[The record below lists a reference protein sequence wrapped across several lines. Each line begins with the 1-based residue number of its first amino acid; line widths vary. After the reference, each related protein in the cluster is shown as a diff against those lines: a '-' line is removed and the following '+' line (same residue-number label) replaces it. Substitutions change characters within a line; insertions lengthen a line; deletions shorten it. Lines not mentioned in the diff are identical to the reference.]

1 MLNKHKTLIY
11 KFIQSNP
18 HLDYIISFC
27 KKFKINNEIKIYIV
41 GGTIRDIF
49 MSISNSKKLD
59 IDVAIYGNIEH
70 FSERLGS
77 HLDAKIQHTKQFNAY
92 HIEND
97 DYSIDITH
105 TRKENYPNSGD
116 LPLYEDS
123 NIMTDLKR
131 RDISINSIALEIGK
145 DEHNIIDPYNGI
157 KDINDKL
164 IRINHHNSFKDDP
177 TRIFRCIKF
186 ASRLNFKFERKS
198 LNLLEKSSIYL
209 DNISNYRKNNELKKI
224 IQNET
229 IKEFFVF
236 INKFNFTNFFPKNFI
251 NKISMIDEKF
261 WYKSTIEEKIYFSF
275 FEDDLNSKLL
285 FVTNLGLSKQSKE
298 KIIYIEKIKQKILD
312 GELIVENDEELVSN
326 LYHCL

>member
-1 MLNKHKTLIY
+1 MNKHKTLIH

-41 GGTIRDIF
+41 GGTIRDIL
-49 MSISNSKKLD
+49 MSKTNNKKLD
-59 IDVAIYGNIEH
+59 VDFAIYGNIEH
-70 FSERLGS
+70 FSERLGN
-77 HLDAKIQHTKQFNAY
+77 HLGDKIQHTKQFNAY

-97 DYSIDITH
+97 AYSIDITH
-105 TRKENYPNSGD
+105 ARKENYPNSGD
-116 LPLYEDS
+116 LPLYENS

-131 RDISINSIALEIGK
+131 RDISINSIAVEIGK
-145 DEHNIIDPYNGI
+145 DEYIIIDPYNGI

-186 ASRLNFKFERKS
+186 ASRLNFQFEKKS
-198 LNLLEKSSIYL
+198 LNLLKKSSKYL
-209 DNISNYRKNNELKKI
+209 KNISNYRKNNELKKI
-224 IQNET
+224 IQNEP

-251 NKISMIDEKF
+251 NKISMIEEKF
-261 WYKSTIEEKIYFSF
+261 WDESTIEEKIYFSF
-275 FEDDLNSKLL
+275 FEDDLDSKLL
-285 FVTNLGLSKQSKE
+285 FVTDLGLSKESKE
-298 KIIYIEKIKQKILD
+298 KIISIEKTKERILND
-312 GELIVENDEELVSN
+312 ELIVENEQKLISN

>member
-1 MLNKHKTLIY
+1 MNKHRTLIN

-41 GGTIRDIF
+41 GGTIRDIL
-49 MSISNSKKLD
+49 MSKTNHKKLD
-59 IDVAIYGNIEH
+59 IDFAIYGNIEN
-70 FSERLGS
+70 FSKRLGC
-77 HLDAKIQHTKQFNAY
+77 HLGEMIKHTKQFNAF

-105 TRKENYPNSGD
+105 TRKEIYPNSGD
-116 LPLYEDS
+116 LPSYEKS
-123 NIMTDLKR
+123 NIVTDLKR
-131 RDISINSIALEIGK
+131 RDISINSIALEI
-145 DEHNIIDPYNGI
+145 DEDEYKIIDPYNGI

-164 IRINHHNSFKDDP
+164 IRINHNNSFKDDP

-186 ASRLNFKFERKS
+186 ASRLNFQFERKS
-198 LNLLEKSSIYL
+198 LNLLEESSKYL
-209 DNISNYRKNNELKKI
+209 DNISNYRQNNELKKI
-224 IQNET
+224 IQNEM
-229 IKEFFVF
+229 IKEFFIF

-285 FVTNLGLSKQSKE
+285 FVTNLGLSKKSKE

-312 GELIVENDEELVSN
+312 DELIIENDKELVSN

>member
-1 MLNKHKTLIY
+1 MNKHRTLIN

-41 GGTIRDIF
+41 GGTIRDIL
-49 MSISNSKKLD
+49 MSKTNHKKLD
-59 IDVAIYGNIEH
+59 IDFAIYGNIEN
-70 FSERLGS
+70 FSKRLGC
-77 HLDAKIQHTKQFNAY
+77 HLGEMIKHTKQFNAF

-105 TRKENYPNSGD
+105 TRKEIYPNSGD
-116 LPLYEDS
+116 LPSYEKS
-123 NIMTDLKR
+123 NIVTDLKR
-131 RDISINSIALEIGK
+131 RDISINSIALEI
-145 DEHNIIDPYNGI
+145 DEDEYKIIDPYNGI

-164 IRINHHNSFKDDP
+164 IRINHNNSFKDDP

-186 ASRLNFKFERKS
+186 ASRLNFQFERKS
-198 LNLLEKSSIYL
+198 LNLLEESSKYL
-209 DNISNYRKNNELKKI
+209 DNISNYRQNNELKKI
-224 IQNET
+224 IQNEM
-229 IKEFFVF
+229 IKEFFIF

-251 NKISMIDEKF
+251 NKIPMIDEKF

-285 FVTNLGLSKQSKE
+285 FVTNLGLSKKSKE

-312 GELIVENDEELVSN
+312 DELIIENDKELVSN

>member
-1 MLNKHKTLIY
+1 MNKHRTLIN

-41 GGTIRDIF
+41 GGTIRDIL
-49 MSISNSKKLD
+49 MSKTNHKKLD
-59 IDVAIYGNIEH
+59 IDFAIYGNIEN
-70 FSERLGS
+70 FSKRLGC
-77 HLDAKIQHTKQFNAY
+77 HLGEMIKHTKQFNAF

-105 TRKENYPNSGD
+105 TRKEIYPNSGD
-116 LPLYEDS
+116 LPSYEKS
-123 NIMTDLKR
+123 NIVTDLKR
-131 RDISINSIALEIGK
+131 RDISINSIALEI
-145 DEHNIIDPYNGI
+145 DEDEYKIIDPYNGI

-164 IRINHHNSFKDDP
+164 IRINHNNSFKDDP

-186 ASRLNFKFERKS
+186 ASRLNFQFERKS
-198 LNLLEKSSIYL
+198 LNLLEESSKYL
-209 DNISNYRKNNELKKI
+209 DNISNYRQNNELKKI
-224 IQNET
+224 IQNEM
-229 IKEFFVF
+229 IKEFFIF
-236 INKFNFTNFFPKNFI
+236 INKFNFTKFFTKNFI

-285 FVTNLGLSKQSKE
+285 FVTNLGLSKKSKE

-312 GELIVENDEELVSN
+312 DELIIENDKELVSN

>member
-1 MLNKHKTLIY
+1 MNKHRTLIN

-41 GGTIRDIF
+41 GGTIRDIL
-49 MSISNSKKLD
+49 MSKTNHKKLD
-59 IDVAIYGNIEH
+59 IDFAIYGNIEN
-70 FSERLGS
+70 FSKRLGC
-77 HLDAKIQHTKQFNAY
+77 HLGEMIKHTKQFNAF

-105 TRKENYPNSGD
+105 TRKEIYPNSGD
-116 LPLYEDS
+116 LPSYVNS
-123 NIMTDLKR
+123 NIIEDLKR
-131 RDISINSIALEIGK
+131 RDISINSIALEI
-145 DEHNIIDPYNGI
+145 DEDEYKIIDPYNGI

-164 IRINHHNSFKDDP
+164 IRINHNNSFKDDP

-186 ASRLNFKFERKS
+186 ASRLNFQFERKS
-198 LNLLEKSSIYL
+198 LNLLEESSKYL
-209 DNISNYRKNNELKKI
+209 DNISNYRQNNELKKI
-224 IQNET
+224 IQNEM
-229 IKEFFVF
+229 IKEFFIF

-285 FVTNLGLSKQSKE
+285 FVTNLGLSKKSKE

-312 GELIVENDEELVSN
+312 GELIIENDEELVSN

>member
-1 MLNKHKTLIY
+1 MNKHRTLIN

-41 GGTIRDIF
+41 GGTIRDIL
-49 MSISNSKKLD
+49 MSKTNHKKLD
-59 IDVAIYGNIEH
+59 IDFAIYGNIEN
-70 FSERLGS
+70 FSKRLGC
-77 HLDAKIQHTKQFNAY
+77 HLGEMIKHTKQFNAF

-105 TRKENYPNSGD
+105 TRKEIYPNSGD
-116 LPLYEDS
+116 LPSYEKS
-123 NIMTDLKR
+123 NIVTDLKR
-131 RDISINSIALEIGK
+131 RDISINSIALEI
-145 DEHNIIDPYNGI
+145 DEDEYKIIDPYNGI

-164 IRINHHNSFKDDP
+164 IRINHNNSFKDDP

-186 ASRLNFKFERKS
+186 ASRLNFQFERKS
-198 LNLLEKSSIYL
+198 LNLLEESSKYL
-209 DNISNYRKNNELKKI
+209 DNISNYRQNNELKKI
-224 IQNET
+224 IQNEM
-229 IKEFFVF
+229 IKEFFIF
-236 INKFNFTNFFPKNFI
+236 INKFNFTSFFPKNFI

-285 FVTNLGLSKQSKE
+285 FVTNLGLSKKSKE

-312 GELIVENDEELVSN
+312 DELIIENDKELVSN

>member
-1 MLNKHKTLIY
+1 MNKHRTLIH

-41 GGTIRDIF
+41 GGTIRDIL
-49 MSISNSKKLD
+49 MSKTNHKKLD
-59 IDVAIYGNIEH
+59 IDFAIYGNIEN
-70 FSERLGS
+70 FSKRLGC
-77 HLDAKIQHTKQFNAY
+77 HLGEMIKHTKQFNAF

-105 TRKENYPNSGD
+105 TRKEIYPNSGD
-116 LPLYEDS
+116 LPSYEKS
-123 NIMTDLKR
+123 NIVTDLKR
-131 RDISINSIALEIGK
+131 RDISINSIALEI
-145 DEHNIIDPYNGI
+145 DEDEYKIIDPYNGI

-164 IRINHHNSFKDDP
+164 IRINHNNSFKDDP

-186 ASRLNFKFERKS
+186 ASRLNFQFERKS
-198 LNLLEKSSIYL
+198 LNLLEESSKYL
-209 DNISNYRKNNELKKI
+209 DNISNYRQNNELKKI
-224 IQNET
+224 IQNEM
-229 IKEFFVF
+229 IKEFFIF

-285 FVTNLGLSKQSKE
+285 FVTNLGLSKKSKE

-312 GELIVENDEELVSN
+312 DELIIENDKELVSN

>member
-1 MLNKHKTLIY
+1 MNKHRTLIH

-41 GGTIRDIF
+41 GGIIRDIL
-49 MSISNSKKLD
+49 MSKTNYKKLD
-59 IDVAIYGNIEH
+59 IDFAIYGNIEN
-70 FSERLGS
+70 FSKILGS
-77 HLDAKIQHTKQFNAY
+77 HLDEKIKHSKQFNAF

-105 TRKENYPNSGD
+105 TRKESYPNSGN
-116 LPLYEDS
+116 LPSYVNS
-123 NIMTDLKR
+123 NIIEDLKR
-131 RDISINSIALEIGK
+131 RDISINSIALEIGE
-145 DEHNIIDPYNGI
+145 DEYKIIDPYNGI

-164 IRINHHNSFKDDP
+164 IRINHNNSFKDDP

-312 GELIVENDEELVSN
+312 GELIIENDEELVSN

>member
-1 MLNKHKTLIY
+1 M
-11 KFIQSNP
+11 
-18 HLDYIISFC
+18 
-27 KKFKINNEIKIYIV
+27 IK
-41 GGTIRDIF
+41 
-49 MSISNSKKLD
+49 
-59 IDVAIYGNIEH
+59 
-70 FSERLGS
+70 
-77 HLDAKIQHTKQFNAY
+77 HTKQFNAF

-105 TRKENYPNSGD
+105 TRKEIYPNSGD
-116 LPLYEDS
+116 LPSYEKS
-123 NIMTDLKR
+123 NIVTDLKR
-131 RDISINSIALEIGK
+131 RDISINSIALEI
-145 DEHNIIDPYNGI
+145 DEDEYKIIDPYNGI

-164 IRINHHNSFKDDP
+164 IRINHNNSFKDDP

-186 ASRLNFKFERKS
+186 ASRLNFQFERKS
-198 LNLLEKSSIYL
+198 LNLLEESSKYL
-209 DNISNYRKNNELKKI
+209 DNISNYRQNNELKKI
-224 IQNET
+224 IQNEM
-229 IKEFFVF
+229 IKEFFIF

-285 FVTNLGLSKQSKE
+285 FVTNLGLSKQSIE

-312 GELIVENDEELVSN
+312 GELIVENDEQLVSN

>member
-1 MLNKHKTLIY
+1 MNKHRTLIH

-41 GGTIRDIF
+41 GGIIRDIL
-49 MSISNSKKLD
+49 MSKTNYKKLD
-59 IDVAIYGNIEH
+59 IDFAIYGNIEN
-70 FSERLGS
+70 FSKRLGS
-77 HLDAKIQHTKQFNAY
+77 HLNEKIKHSKQFNAF

-97 DYSIDITH
+97 GYSIDITH
-105 TRKENYPNSGD
+105 TRKESYPNSGN
-116 LPLYEDS
+116 LPSYVNS
-123 NIMTDLKR
+123 NIIEDLKR
-131 RDISINSIALEIGK
+131 RDISINSIALEIGE
-145 DEHNIIDPYNGI
+145 DEYKIIDPYNGI

-164 IRINHHNSFKDDP
+164 IRINHNNSFKDDQ

-209 DNISNYRKNNELKKI
+209 DNMSNYRKNNELKKI

-312 GELIVENDEELVSN
+312 GELIIENDEELVSN

>member
-1 MLNKHKTLIY
+1 MNKHRTLIN

-41 GGTIRDIF
+41 GGTIRDIL
-49 MSISNSKKLD
+49 MSKTNHKKLD
-59 IDVAIYGNIEH
+59 IDFAIYGNIEN
-70 FSERLGS
+70 FSKRLGC
-77 HLDAKIQHTKQFNAY
+77 HLGEMIKHTKQFNAF

-105 TRKENYPNSGD
+105 TRKEIYPNSGD
-116 LPLYEDS
+116 LPSYVNS
-123 NIMTDLKR
+123 NIIEDLKR
-131 RDISINSIALEIGK
+131 RDISINSIALEI
-145 DEHNIIDPYNGI
+145 DEDEYKIIDPYNGI

-164 IRINHHNSFKDDP
+164 IRINHNNSFKDDP

-186 ASRLNFKFERKS
+186 ASRLNFQFERKS
-198 LNLLEKSSIYL
+198 LNLLEESSKYL
-209 DNISNYRKNNELKKI
+209 DNISNYRQNNELKKI
-224 IQNET
+224 IQNEM
-229 IKEFFVF
+229 IKEFFIF
-236 INKFNFTNFFPKNFI
+236 INKFNFTSFFPKNFI

-261 WYKSTIEEKIYFSF
+261 WYKSTIEEEIYFSF

-285 FVTNLGLSKQSKE
+285 FVTNLGLSKKSKE

-312 GELIVENDEELVSN
+312 DELIIENDKELVSN

>member
-1 MLNKHKTLIY
+1 MNKHRTLIH

-41 GGTIRDIF
+41 GGIIRDIL
-49 MSISNSKKLD
+49 MSKTNYKKLD
-59 IDVAIYGNIEH
+59 IDFAIYGNIEN
-70 FSERLGS
+70 FSKRLGS
-77 HLDAKIQHTKQFNAY
+77 HLDEKIKHSKQFNAF

-105 TRKENYPNSGD
+105 TRKESYPNSGN
-116 LPLYEDS
+116 LPSYVNS
-123 NIMTDLKR
+123 NIIEDLKR
-131 RDISINSIALEIGK
+131 RDISINSIALEIGE
-145 DEHNIIDPYNGI
+145 DEYKIIDPYNGI

-164 IRINHHNSFKDDP
+164 IRINHNNSFKDDP

-312 GELIVENDEELVSN
+312 GELIIENDEELVSN

>member
-1 MLNKHKTLIY
+1 MNKHRTLIH

-41 GGTIRDIF
+41 GGIIRDIL
-49 MSISNSKKLD
+49 MSKTNYKKLD
-59 IDVAIYGNIEH
+59 IDFAIYGNIEN
-70 FSERLGS
+70 FSKILGS
-77 HLDAKIQHTKQFNAY
+77 HLDEKIKHSKQFNAF

-105 TRKENYPNSGD
+105 TRKESYPNSGN
-116 LPLYEDS
+116 LPSYVNS
-123 NIMTDLKR
+123 NIIEDLKR
-131 RDISINSIALEIGK
+131 RDISINSIALEIGE
-145 DEHNIIDPYNGI
+145 DEYKIIDPYNGI

-164 IRINHHNSFKDDP
+164 IRINHNNSFKDDP

>member
-1 MLNKHKTLIY
+1 MNKHKTLIH

-41 GGTIRDIF
+41 GGTIRDIL
-49 MSISNSKKLD
+49 MSKTNNKKLD
-59 IDVAIYGNIEH
+59 VDFAIYGNIEH
-70 FSERLGS
+70 FSERLGN
-77 HLDAKIQHTKQFNAY
+77 HLGDKIQHTKQFNAY

-105 TRKENYPNSGD
+105 ARKENYPNSGD
-116 LPLYEDS
+116 LPLYENS

-131 RDISINSIALEIGK
+131 RDISINSIAVEIGK
-145 DEHNIIDPYNGI
+145 DEYIIIDPYNGI

-186 ASRLNFKFERKS
+186 ASRLNFQFEKKS
-198 LNLLEKSSIYL
+198 LNLLKKSSRYL
-209 DNISNYRKNNELKKI
+209 KNISNYRKNNELKKI
-224 IQNET
+224 IQNEP

-251 NKISMIDEKF
+251 NKISMIEEKF
-261 WYKSTIEEKIYFSF
+261 WDESTIEEKIYFSF
-275 FEDDLNSKLL
+275 FEDDLDSKLL
-285 FVTNLGLSKQSKE
+285 FVTDLGLSKESKE
-298 KIIYIEKIKQKILD
+298 KIISIEKTKERILND
-312 GELIVENDEELVSN
+312 ELIVENEQKLISN

>member
-1 MLNKHKTLIY
+1 MNKHRTLIN

-41 GGTIRDIF
+41 GGTIRDIL
-49 MSISNSKKLD
+49 MSKTNHKKLD
-59 IDVAIYGNIEH
+59 IDFAIYGNIEN
-70 FSERLGS
+70 FSKRLGC
-77 HLDAKIQHTKQFNAY
+77 HLDEMIKHTKQFNAF

-105 TRKENYPNSGD
+105 TRKEIYPNSGD
-116 LPLYEDS
+116 LPSYVNS
-123 NIMTDLKR
+123 NIIEDLKR
-131 RDISINSIALEIGK
+131 RDISINSIALEI
-145 DEHNIIDPYNGI
+145 DEDEYKIIDPYNGI

-164 IRINHHNSFKDDP
+164 IRINHNNSFKDDP

-186 ASRLNFKFERKS
+186 ASRLNFQFERKS
-198 LNLLEKSSIYL
+198 LNLLEESSKYL
-209 DNISNYRKNNELKKI
+209 DNISNYRQNNELKKI
-224 IQNET
+224 IQNEM
-229 IKEFFVF
+229 IKEFFIF

-285 FVTNLGLSKQSKE
+285 FVTNLGLSKKSKE

-312 GELIVENDEELVSN
+312 GELIIENDEELVSN

>member
-1 MLNKHKTLIY
+1 MNKHRTLIH

-41 GGTIRDIF
+41 GGIIRDIL
-49 MSISNSKKLD
+49 MSKTNYKKLD
-59 IDVAIYGNIEH
+59 IDFAIYGNIEN
-70 FSERLGS
+70 FSKILGS
-77 HLDAKIQHTKQFNAY
+77 HLDEKIKHSKQFNAF

-105 TRKENYPNSGD
+105 TRKENYPNSGN
-116 LPLYEDS
+116 LPSYENS
-123 NIMTDLKR
+123 NIIEDLKR
-131 RDISINSIALEIGK
+131 RDISINSIALEIGE
-145 DEHNIIDPYNGI
+145 DEYKIIDPYNGI

-164 IRINHHNSFKDDP
+164 IRINHNNSFKDDP

-209 DNISNYRKNNELKKI
+209 ENISNYRKNNELKKI